1 MAKFDHEDCIDVV
14 DVKDCSYTQMGN
26 VGVDKS
32 TTERVEK
39 LVQET
44 LKNITLSREN
54 ILKLNAIEA
63 A

>member
-1 MAKFDHEDCIDVV
+1 MTKFDREDCIDVV

-26 VGVDKS
+26 VGIDKS
-32 TTERVEK
+32 TTERVEN

-44 LKNITLSREN
+44 LKNVTMSKES

-63 A
+63 G